1 MVNWCLKSLNT
12 AYLTT
17 LLHYS
22 FRSQKEEDILL
33 VAIIGVILPP
43 HFYNPLSLENLG
55 SIKYKFMNKTQIQ
68 EYYYQLSED
77 TQLCLYV
84 DKDEWKDSFIA
95 IQRYDIVYILRGES
109 VYRADESPVRSVIAN
124 LKTKEDFEISN
135 LTKIQ
140 SNKVNPDF
148 KKLIKNFID
157 KKNESI

>member
-1 MVNWCLKSLNT
+1 
-12 AYLTT
+12 
-17 LLHYS
+17 
-22 FRSQKEEDILL
+22 
-33 VAIIGVILPP
+33 
-43 HFYNPLSLENLG
+43 
-55 SIKYKFMNKTQIQ
+55 MNKTQIQ